1 MQQDNGPEHSSE
13 STSKWLKGFG
23 VGYTKP
29 IFKLN
34 LDFFWH
40 DLKQPPMVE
49 LKQFCYR
56 RVGQNFSTV
65 MHIIPSKVLSTNTL
79 LLLLLARVAHRAW

>member
-1 MQQDNGPEHSSE
+1 
-13 STSKWLKGFG
+13 
-23 VGYTKP
+23 
-29 IFKLN
+29 
-34 LDFFWH
+34 
-40 DLKQPPMVE
+40 MVE

-79 LLLLLARVAHRAW
+79 LLLLLARAAHRAW